1 MKISEI
7 REILSAS
14 VLVDDPRDRTVLA
27 AGGGDLAD
35 DVMKAVIR
43 EALLLT
49 GHTGEQIMRTAITGK
64 VGAVVY
70 VRGKKP
76 DDDVLELARSYNI
89 PVLATKYSMFV
100 ASGRLYLHGLRE
112 IEGIW

>member
-49 GHTGEQIMRTAITGK
+49 GHSGEEIMRTAITGK

-70 VRGKKP
+70 VRGKQP

-89 PVLATKYSMFV
+89 PVLTTKYSMFV
-100 ASGRLYLHGLRE
+100 ASGRLYLNGLRE
-112 IEGIW
+112 IEGTW